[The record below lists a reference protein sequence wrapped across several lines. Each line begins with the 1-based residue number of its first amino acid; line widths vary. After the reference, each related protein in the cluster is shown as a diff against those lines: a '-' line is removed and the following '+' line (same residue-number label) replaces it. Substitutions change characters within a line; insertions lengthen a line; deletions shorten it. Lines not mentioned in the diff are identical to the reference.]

1 MLSPNGANDLVTWI
15 EKSVDEFCKIR
26 PNTGENHICDSLMAV
41 LDRRHARKMERLK
54 QTTKPSPQ
62 EVSGLSSWDEHPDP
76 ELDGLVQEVLKD
88 KDLKQPVKR
97 TELKPANLKVPD
109 LEWNEKGPIIES
121 YLALDLIEEILQKGD
136 PDEFEVKLL
145 EGKKQKATEYPQVFF
160 TFSSARIFEKLCYRA
175 KVQCPFHIYAGQ
187 NSPPD
192 GA

>member
-1 MLSPNGANDLVTWI
+1 
-15 EKSVDEFCKIR
+15 
-26 PNTGENHICDSLMAV
+26 MAV

-54 QTTKPSPQ
+54 QTTKPPQ
-62 EVSGLSSWDEHPDP
+62 EVSGLTSWDEQADP

-88 KDLKQPVKR
+88 KDLKKPVAP
-97 TELKPANLKVPD
+97 TELKRANLNVPD
-109 LEWNEKGPIIES
+109 LEWNEKGPIVES
-121 YLALDLIEEILQKGD
+121 FLALDLIEAILQKGD

-187 NSPPD
+187 NSPPE
-192 GA
+192 